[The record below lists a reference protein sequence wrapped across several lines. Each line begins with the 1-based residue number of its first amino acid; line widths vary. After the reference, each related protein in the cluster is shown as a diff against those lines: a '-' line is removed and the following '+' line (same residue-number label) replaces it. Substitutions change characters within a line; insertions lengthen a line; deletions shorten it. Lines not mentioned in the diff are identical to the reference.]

1 MEEIKE
7 KAENFEAVSLRRE
20 RSWDDVT
27 DIQFFPREDV
37 TLKMRTHQK
46 GEAKR
51 FLGIKYGTYKYDTYS
66 YYDYSVEEFLNSEN
80 FYRNEYA
87 FEDGKLFKNAVVK
100 ITRDK
105 GALGT
110 NYETH
115 FFNSDAEAYEAFERI
130 RKKCV
135 QAGVKFID
143 RHFKSGKGGDA
154 DEK

>member
-7 KAENFEAVSLRRE
+7 KVESFEAVSLRRE
-20 RSWDDVT
+20 KSWGDVT

-37 TLKMRTHQK
+37 TLKMRTHRK

-51 FLGIKYGTYKYDTYS
+51 FLGIKYGTYKYDTYGC
-66 YYDYSVEEFLNSEN
+66 YDYPVGEFLNSED
-80 FYRNEYA
+80 FYWNEYA
-87 FEDGKLFKNAVVK
+87 FENGRLIKNAMVK
-100 ITRDK
+100 IIRDK
-105 GALGT
+105 GVLGT

-135 QAGVKFID
+135 HAGVKFID
-143 RHFKSGKGGDA
+143 RHFKSRKEGDA